1 MLKTPLMALALS
13 CCASGALAQSF
24 NIDIGDPLLPVP
36 ANTYGAA
43 AAQPGEWNAIL
54 PGTSAPLI
62 DLGGTLTAVSL
73 NMGPNSFDFSFD
85 NALTT
90 GDDEALLD
98 DASDVFPDDTYTI
111 TGLADGNYDIYTY
124 AWAPDSDFDH
134 VDIQVVGSLDPIQN
148 VGGAWTGAHAQ
159 GVTYARHSIS
169 VVGGST
175 VTINII
181 EFNLELMTVNGIQIV
196 KTEVGT
202 VFCFGDGTAD
212 AGGGPVPCPCLNEST
227 LGAGEGCKHS
237 GGFGAKLRGLG
248 SSSFAA
254 DDLVFEVSQAI
265 PNQPS
270 LLVQGSTQI
279 ATPFKDGVFCAG
291 NPTERVE
298 VVILDG
304 NGGGSTATSIV
315 TNGNIPGP
323 GATRY
328 YQAWYRNPGGV
339 SPCGNG
345 SNFTNG
351 VIVVFD

>member
-1 MLKTPLMALALS
+1 
-13 CCASGALAQSF
+13 
-24 NIDIGDPLLPVP
+24 
-36 ANTYGAA
+36 
-43 AAQPGEWNAIL
+43 
-54 PGTSAPLI
+54 
-62 DLGGTLTAVSL
+62 
-73 NMGPNSFDFSFD
+73 
-85 NALTT
+85 
-90 GDDEALLD
+90 
-98 DASDVFPDDTYTI
+98 
-111 TGLADGNYDIYTY
+111 
-124 AWAPDSDFDH
+124 
-134 VDIQVVGSLDPIQN
+134 N
-148 VGGAWTGAHAQ
+148 VGGTWTGAHVQ
-159 GVTYARHSIS
+159 GVTYARHRVS

-202 VFCFGDGTAD
+202 AFCFGDGTAD
-212 AGGGPVPCPCLNEST
+212 AGSGPIACPCLNEST
-227 LGAGEGCKHS
+227 VGAGEGCKNS
-237 GGFGAKLRGLG
+237 LGFGAKLRGLG
-248 SSSFAA
+248 SSSFAT
-254 DDLVFEVSQAI
+254 DDLTFEISQAI

-270 LLVQGSTQI
+270 LLVQGSSEI

-298 VVILDG
+298 VVILDA
-304 NGGGSTATSIV
+304 NGAGSTSSSIV

-323 GATRY
+323 GVTRY